1 MSDSKHL
8 SFDISNERSK
18 YRMMSMQDVAEIK
31 GTNGYTVASTFS
43 GCGGSCLGFEMAG
56 YDVRYALEFVPE
68 ARATYALNHE
78 GVYLD
83 DRDVRNVQASDIQQI
98 FGDREIDV
106 FEGSPPCAS
115 FSTAGKRSEG
125 WGKVKESSDTKQRTD
140 DLFFEYSRILR
151 DLQPKTFVA
160 ENVSG
165 LVTGKA
171 KGYFKEILAE
181 LKDCGY
187 TVSARILDASWLGVP
202 QARNRLIFVGVR
214 NDLVE
219 RYGVLPVHPQAFPSQ
234 LTLLD
239 ALPDLLEREEW
250 VDSETGESTALGKA
264 VAREWE
270 KTPIGGK
277 SDKYFQ
283 LCRPALDRPVGTIT
297 AMIGNTGMASVCHP
311 TQKRKF
317 NLRELRLLSAFP
329 ADFELTGT
337 FAQRCERIGRSVP
350 PLMMKA
356 VADQLKT
363 DVLDVVRDLENA

>member
-1 MSDSKHL
+1 MG
-8 SFDISNERSK
+8 
-18 YRMMSMQDVAEIK
+18 DVRAIR
-31 GTNGYTVASTFS
+31 GSNGYTVVSTFS

-68 ARATYALNHE
+68 ARATYALNHD

-83 DRDVRNVQASDIQQI
+83 DRDVREVQASDIQRVV
-98 FGDREIDV
+98 GHREVDV

-125 WGKVKESSDTKQRTD
+125 WGKVKDYSDTKQRTD

-181 LKDCGY
+181 LKGCGY
-187 TVSARILDASWLGVP
+187 AVSARMLDASWLGVP

-219 RYGVLPVHPQAFPSQ
+219 RYGVSPVHPQPFSTQ

-239 ALPDLLEREEW
+239 ALPDVLEREEY
-250 VDSETGESTALGKA
+250 VDAETGESTALGRA
-264 VAREWE
+264 VSREWE
-270 KTPIGGK
+270 RTPMGGK

-283 LCRPALDRPVGTIT
+283 LCRPDVDRPVGTIT

-311 TQKRKF
+311 SQKRKF
-317 NLRELRLLSAFP
+317 NLRELRLLSSFP
-329 ADFELTGT
+329 EDFELTGT
-337 FAQRCERIGRSVP
+337 FAQRCERLGRSVP

-356 VADQLKT
+356 VADTLRAE
-363 DVLDVVRDLENA
+363 VLDKCR

>member
-1 MSDSKHL
+1 
-8 SFDISNERSK
+8 
-18 YRMMSMQDVAEIK
+18 MQDVDRVR

-78 GVYLD
+78 GVFLD
-83 DRDVRNVQASDIQQI
+83 DRDVRNVTADDIRRAT
-98 FGDREIDV
+98 GLDEIDV

-115 FSTAGKRSEG
+115 FSTAGKRSQG
-125 WGKVKESSDTKQRTD
+125 WGKVKDYSDTKQRTD

-171 KGYFKEILAE
+171 KGYFKEILSE
-181 LKDCGY
+181 LKGCGY
-187 TVSARILDASWLGVP
+187 TVSARMLDASWLGVP

-219 RYGVLPVHPQAFPSQ
+219 RYGVLPVHPQPFDSQ
-234 LTLLD
+234 LTMLD

-264 VAREWE
+264 VSREWE
-270 KTPIGGK
+270 KTPVGGK

-283 LCRPALDRPVGTIT
+283 LCRPDPNRPVGTIT

-317 NLRELRLLSAFP
+317 NLRELRALSSFP
-329 ADFELTGT
+329 EDFQLTGT
-337 FAQRCERIGRSVP
+337 FAQRCERLGRSVP

-363 DVLDVVRDLENA
+363 DVLDKVA

>member
-1 MSDSKHL
+1 MSYSV
-8 SFDISNERSK
+8 
-18 YRMMSMQDVAEIK
+18 MSMQDVQRVK
-31 GTNGYTVASTFS
+31 GSNGYVVASTFS

-78 GVYLD
+78 GVFLD
-83 DRDVRNVQASDIQQI
+83 DRDVRNVTADDIVRAA
-98 FGDREIDV
+98 GTEDIDV
-106 FEGSPPCAS
+106 LEGSPPCAS
-115 FSTAGKRSEG
+115 FSSAGKRSEG
-125 WGKVKESSDTKQRTD
+125 WGKVKEYSDTKQRTD

-187 TVSARILDASWLGVP
+187 AVSARVLDASWLGVP

-219 RYGVLPVHPQAFPSQ
+219 RYGVGPVHPQPFSSQ
-234 LTLLD
+234 FTLLD

-250 VDSETGESTALGKA
+250 VDAETGESTALGKA
-264 VAREWE
+264 VSREWY

-283 LCRPALDRPVGTIT
+283 LCRPDPHRPVGTIT

-317 NLRELRLLSAFP
+317 NLRELRLLSSFP
-329 ADFELTGT
+329 EDFQLTGT
-337 FAQRCERIGRSVP
+337 FAQRCERLGRSVP

-363 DVLDVVRDLENA
+363 DVLDKVA